1 VSHFLFIMLTVAT
14 SMLVLVSGLVKV
26 SEYRGRVVVG
36 PPAPELGA
44 QPASRTQRQRAFL
57 VMFAPAAFVAYT
69 WAPGALGV
77 PFETHERG

>member
-1 VSHFLFIMLTVAT
+1 MSHFLIIMLTVAA
-14 SMLVLVSGLVKV
+14 SMLVLVSGMVKV

-36 PPAPELGA
+36 APAPESEA
-44 QPASRTQRQRAFL
+44 QRASRSQRYLAFL

-69 WAPGALGV
+69 WAPGALGA